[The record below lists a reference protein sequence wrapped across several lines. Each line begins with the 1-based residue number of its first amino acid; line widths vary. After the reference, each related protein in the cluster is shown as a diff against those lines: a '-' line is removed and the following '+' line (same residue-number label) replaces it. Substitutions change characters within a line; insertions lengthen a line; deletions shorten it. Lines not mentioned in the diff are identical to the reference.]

1 MKYFNPNYW
10 FKLWLLIT
18 PLFNNQLQN
27 TNAKAI
33 YNKENIK
40 DWKTKN
46 ISIRDCTQSNDQD
59 ITCIHEAGHT
69 TIILDSKF
77 KNKFQK
83 LEFITSDSQY
93 LGRTISDEL
102 IPLNQIKNIS
112 DNDLYTLLRIDLAG
126 FAAES
131 MFFDSNPLKYII
143 GQARIMDSSDLQHY
157 HNIYQ
162 EEFESRKLKPHNEE
176 PLNFIGK
183 QLNETRKIINNK
195 LEFEKILKT
204 CCLINY
210 VNKEHADYILKH
222 KEIPIPLFKKEEIK
236 MFTTTQIQTF
246 IKEQIETFTESQ
258 IKAITSKQ
266 ITWLTSEQIQ
276 TLTEKGASL

>member
-18 PLFNNQLQN
+18 PVFNNQLQN
-27 TNAKAI
+27 TNAKTI
-33 YNKENIK
+33 YNKETIK
-40 DWKTKN
+40 DWKPKN
-46 ISIRDCTQSNDQD
+46 ISIADFTQSNDQD

-83 LEFITSDSQY
+83 LESITSDFQY
-93 LGRTISDEL
+93 FGRTISDQF

-143 GQARIMDSSDLQHY
+143 GQARIMDSSDLQDY

-162 EEFESRKLKPHNEE
+162 EEFEVRKLKPYNEE

-195 LEFEKILKT
+195 PEFEKILKT

-210 VNKEHADYILKH
+210 VNKEHTDYILNH
-222 KEIPIPLFKKEEIK
+222 K
-236 MFTTTQIQTF
+236 
-246 IKEQIETFTESQ
+246 
-258 IKAITSKQ
+258 
-266 ITWLTSEQIQ
+266 
-276 TLTEKGASL
+276 

>member
-27 TNAKAI
+27 INAKII

-40 DWKTKN
+40 DWKPKN
-46 ISIRDCTQSNDQD
+46 ISITDCTQSNDQD

-69 TIILDSKF
+69 TMILDSKF

-83 LEFITSDSQY
+83 LEYISSDSQY

-162 EEFESRKLKPHNEE
+162 EEFESRKLKPYNENS
-176 PLNFIGK
+176 LIFIGK

-195 LEFEKILKT
+195 LEFEKNSQNMLS
-204 CCLINY
+204 
-210 VNKEHADYILKH
+210 NKLR
-222 KEIPIPLFKKEEIK
+222 
-236 MFTTTQIQTF
+236 
-246 IKEQIETFTESQ
+246 
-258 IKAITSKQ
+258 
-266 ITWLTSEQIQ
+266 
-276 TLTEKGASL
+276 